1 MPIAFKNQLENIQNI
16 KCMLCGKP
24 TFTDFELDKICEDCH
39 EDIEG
44 VMEELDEGLKY
55 KKRKVNL
62 IYYSFYN

>member
-44 VMEELDEGLKY
+44 VMEELDE
-55 KKRKVNL
+55 
-62 IYYSFYN
+62 